1 MLRGRDVFNQRNV
14 LLEESRLSDVSHWAP
29 NCSSFSR
36 AREKPIEGVLFPP
49 KPLRSE
55 AFPRGIPDVVNGLK
69 SSKRRKLND
78 DTEMAELSAE
88 QCIIAHKRGR
98 FFSLEHPFNSIARHL
113 TSWRALQEEFGVYTT
128 QYHTCMFEG
137 SKRRKNQILIHNVK
151 ELDEEIGRLCSSN
164 CRCSRT
170 GLRHLAW
177 RPKVQAGKIISFAT
191 GEERE
196 YPEGFCKA
204 YACALQRLR
213 SRENSQ
219 SFLEVFSGPNAPLSS
234 SIAKAF
240 NVPLPGSKLDTQ
252 KGVVT
257 EFSRPDELPIS
268 QVYPTEP
275 IPVETNAYRL
285 AAVEAGKQPSYGK
298 RCPLIP
304 DGLQSPSKH
313 MAHAR
318 VLKHP
323 FTGSTSLKKDHLN
336 NITFLER
343 PGHEVVTWR
352 LLQLQRLK
360 AKVRTLAGKQTQT
373 NKAAAWTAEKL
384 GLKIQTE
391 TMSYLQDELNIEDKD
406 VPDICLKG
414 LGILGDASISPFFE
428 PFEVRPT
435 MSQEVFHHAK
445 WQRSLDMMERVKTMG
460 RASPKD
466 MSEAIWRK
474 TLKEVATGTMGPPM
488 SLKEVRQ
495 TFMNDFQIVPSFGL
509 RQGHD
514 ESGQPKFRRI
524 DDYTASGANPSSHR
538 WQKVPMTMPD
548 YVGVLSKTMGRKG
561 WDIRYSTDD
570 MKSAYRQIPLDP
582 KHVRYAITAVYDPTS
597 DSAKLFTMYGQPF
610 GAGHSVPNFCRV
622 AEWLSRFCQRYFKLC
637 ADHFF
642 DDFSTVEPSATIQ
655 SAMFCLQQSFSI
667 LGFSLDPEKTQ
678 PPSDVCNILGVVFN
692 SSSLQL
698 QRRLLVESK
707 PTRIANLKTCINE
720 VLSRNSLT
728 PSVAASIV
736 GKFQFLCSTMF
747 GKVGRC
753 CTAPIRHRQYSVG
766 GPTECTSQ
774 IRTALRLMIHFLD
787 FAPSRRL
794 YLDVTS
800 PVILYTDASDVPERT
815 PRQVLGA
822 VLIDQDTI
830 LHTYWPVSP
839 AIISRWIQKK
849 NHMSQLEL
857 LAAPLAL
864 ATWRQRLE
872 RRDILLF
879 IDNEGACANLVKGF
893 SSQADSSAIVG
904 QFWLMACSLELNIYV
919 DRVESKSNPSDG
931 PSRLDCSF
939 LTSIGSRWTNPQ
951 ADPLENPQIDPA
963 QWFERNQGHWG
974 E

>member
-1 MLRGRDVFNQRNV
+1 MGTKQGVDFGYTDVKDITVLREIMEIRGRAMHMLKILDYETHTRLVNRYVSLLRVTPAEGFRRPTVNELRKTDRNLFEEILSWV
-14 LLEESRLSDVSHWAP
+14 AKGYGTLQAGITYHLDDRESWVWKLMHQQPESTPDQGVEKTLED
-29 NCSSFSR
+29 
-36 AREKPIEGVLFPP
+36 
-49 KPLRSE
+49 
-55 AFPRGIPDVVNGLK
+55 K
-69 SSKRRKLND
+69 SKKRRRDISSEDEDRRVSRDHKND
-78 DTEMAELSAE
+78 RRGGGRDDPPQPRYCLVCGKRHEPRCELTPGL
-88 QCIIAHKRGR
+88 R
-98 FFSLEHPFNSIARHL
+98 
-113 TSWRALQEEFGVYTT
+113 
-128 QYHTCMFEG
+128 
-137 SKRRKNQILIHNVK
+137 K
-151 ELDEEIGRLCSSN
+151 ELRAKS
-164 CRCSRT
+164 
-170 GLRHLAW
+170 
-177 RPKVQAGKIISFAT
+177 
-191 GEERE
+191 
-196 YPEGFCKA
+196 KA
-204 YACALQRLR
+204 QK
-213 SRENSQ
+213 EK
-219 SFLEVFSGPNAPLSS
+219 
-234 SIAKAF
+234 AKQF
-240 NVPLPGSKLDTQ
+240 K
-252 KGVVT
+252 K
-257 EFSRPDELPIS
+257 
-268 QVYPTEP
+268 
-275 IPVETNAYRL
+275 
-285 AAVEAGKQPSYGK
+285 GK

-323 FTGSTSLKKDHLN
+323 FTGSTNLKKDHLN

-435 MSQEVFHHAK
+435 MSQEVFHHTK

-488 SLKEVRQ
+488 SLEEVRQ

-642 DDFSTVEPSATIQ
+642 DDFFTVEPSATIQ

-893 SSQADSSAIVG
+893 SPQTDSSAIVG

-963 QWFERNQGHWG
+963 QWFERNQGHRG

>member
-113 TSWRALQEEFGVYTT
+113 TSWRALREEFGVYTT

-137 SKRRKNQILIHNVK
+137 SKRSKNQILIHNVK

-213 SRENSQ
+213 SRENIQ

-336 NITFLER
+336 NITFLEG

-384 GLKIQTE
+384 GLKIRTE

-435 MSQEVFHHAK
+435 MSQEVFHHTK

-474 TLKEVATGTMGPPM
+474 TLKEVATGTMGPP
-488 SLKEVRQ
+488 
-495 TFMNDFQIVPSFGL
+495 
-509 RQGHD
+509 
-514 ESGQPKFRRI
+514 
-524 DDYTASGANPSSHR
+524 
-538 WQKVPMTMPD
+538 
-548 YVGVLSKTMGRKG
+548 
-561 WDIRYSTDD
+561 
-570 MKSAYRQIPLDP
+570 
-582 KHVRYAITAVYDPTS
+582 
-597 DSAKLFTMYGQPF
+597 
-610 GAGHSVPNFCRV
+610 
-622 AEWLSRFCQRYFKLC
+622 
-637 ADHFF
+637 
-642 DDFSTVEPSATIQ
+642 
-655 SAMFCLQQSFSI
+655 
-667 LGFSLDPEKTQ
+667 
-678 PPSDVCNILGVVFN
+678 
-692 SSSLQL
+692 
-698 QRRLLVESK
+698 
-707 PTRIANLKTCINE
+707 
-720 VLSRNSLT
+720 
-728 PSVAASIV
+728 
-736 GKFQFLCSTMF
+736 
-747 GKVGRC
+747 
-753 CTAPIRHRQYSVG
+753 
-766 GPTECTSQ
+766 
-774 IRTALRLMIHFLD
+774 RLMIHFLD

-893 SSQADSSAIVG
+893 SPQTDSSAIVG

-963 QWFERNQGHWG
+963 QWFERNQGHRG